1 MADTTHSAG
10 ASTTGLGHLRPGETM
25 SKDTKTGHEPGS
37 EEHLPSRQ
45 TFLLR
50 FSDATRPEAGIYHG
64 RVEHLGTGKT
74 SRFTT
79 FPEVIEFAGEVMTVE
94 TGGADKNS

>member
-1 MADTTHSAG
+1 MTKGAKTTV
-10 ASTTGLGHLRPGETM
+10 
-25 SKDTKTGHEPGS
+25 EPGS

-50 FSDATRPEAGIYHG
+50 FSDATSPEDGIYHG

-74 SRFTT
+74 TRFTS
-79 FPEVIEFAGEVMTVE
+79 FPEIIEFAGEVMTVE
-94 TGGADKNS
+94 ASGIEEIN

>member
-1 MADTTHSAG
+1 MPIRCGYEQT
-10 ASTTGLGHLRPGETM
+10 RKTM
-25 SKDTKTGHEPGS
+25 IKDDKSDLKPGS

-50 FSDATRPEAGIYHG
+50 FSDATQPEAGIYHG

-74 SRFTT
+74 TRFTS
-79 FPEVIEFAGEVMTVE
+79 FPEIIEFAGEVMTVE
-94 TGGADKNS
+94 ASGIEEIN

>member
-1 MADTTHSAG
+1 MIKDKKAG
-10 ASTTGLGHLRPGETM
+10 L
-25 SKDTKTGHEPGS
+25 EPGS

-50 FSDATRPEAGIYHG
+50 FSDATRPEADIYHG

-74 SRFTT
+74 ARFTT
-79 FPEVIEFAGEVMTVE
+79 FPEIIEFAGEVMKVE
-94 TGGADKNS
+94 ASDAEKTR